1 MHMHS
6 CENYFRN
13 FFTLQKASCI
23 YHSSLILNGVCE
35 YKRTEGTFRGGGN
48 RVEFVEISISRVL
61 FVRIWKKSDLDFQST
76 VWDKNAGAT
85 PTSVQ
90 AGKVW
95 AGSTQTEQPQN
106 PNWAFFFLQPV
117 GRLFPQWRLRWSIKK
132 KRASNLFCIILQ
144 LVSKS
149 WSYFLLTEDF
159 PLAY

>member
-1 MHMHS
+1 MHS
-6 CENYFRN
+6 CENYLRN
-13 FFTLQKASCI
+13 LFTLQKASCI
-23 YHSSLILNGVCE
+23 YHSSSILNGVCE
-35 YKRTEGTFRGGGN
+35 RKSTEGTFRGGGN
-48 RVEFVEISISRVL
+48 RAEFVEISIRRLL
-61 FVRIWKKSDLDFQST
+61 FVWIWKKSDLDFQST

-106 PNWAFFFLQPV
+106 PNWVFFFPPATCWRSFPSVALKV
-117 GRLFPQWRLRWSIKK
+117 VRLKKK
-132 KRASNLFCIILQ
+132 KRPSNLFCITLR

-149 WSYFLLTEDF
+149 RYFLLTEDF